1 MKPEFWEILGN
12 TATAQSIVGV
22 SIGKVAYNMIQLR
35 YPSAE
40 SLLEACSKHI
50 EMIKTR
56 FNEVTAD
63 RRACIRAAVERNE
76 CKSLERLEEDLQ
88 RLLDDHNDVRDAYE
102 KSTYW
107 ERCSPYSQ
115 LRYDIHD
122 LEVAAGGLLADTRN
136 TTSARLARD
145 QARSPGSYPPPL
157 PCSRP
162 TADGM
167 EMETPRIARQSEEHS
182 LDLPTWNVGPV

>member
-1 MKPEFWEILGN
+1 VSVLLHAEYNIANGSLLISQMKPEFWEILGN

-63 RRACIRAAVERNE
+63 RRECIRAAVERNE

-88 RLLDDHNDVRDAYE
+88 RYGLTCVSVS
-102 KSTYW
+102 ST
-107 ERCSPYSQ
+107 
-115 LRYDIHD
+115 
-122 LEVAAGGLLADTRN
+122 T
-136 TTSARLARD
+136 
-145 QARSPGSYPPPL
+145 
-157 PCSRP
+157 
-162 TADGM
+162 
-167 EMETPRIARQSEEHS
+167 
-182 LDLPTWNVGPV
+182 